1 MSLTVNQFNYPVAD
15 MQTQHGFTLIEVL
28 VALLVV
34 AIGILGITA
43 LQFKGMQYNVNASF
57 RTQVSVLAYDIAER
71 MRSNPENAADYAA
84 NLTDY
89 VVPAAEPTACVHAGP
104 LSTGVTNDLECWK
117 QQLFHALPPGS
128 VANIIDNGGDL
139 YTVSIGWFDRENSA
153 SDPITIDFTFRL

>member
-1 MSLTVNQFNYPVAD
+1 VNRAVKQFSYPVAGRSSRR
-15 MQTQHGFTLIEVL
+15 GFTLIEVL

-34 AIGILGITA
+34 AIGVLGITA

-71 MRSNPENAADYAA
+71 MRSNPDNAADYAA

-89 VVPAAEPTACVHAGP
+89 VVPAVEPTGCVHAGP

-117 QQLFHALPPGS
+117 LQLFHSLPPGS
-128 VANIIDNGGDL
+128 VANITDNGGDI
-139 YTVSIGWFDRENSA
+139 YTVSIGWFDRENSSSA
-153 SDPITIDFTFRL
+153 PINIDYTFRL